1 MNIPAALY
9 TTNLSKAQGMVPE
22 TLELL
27 ELWEPSMTA
36 ADLKAR
42 VRSVGALGKATQVR
56 VDDLVGRG
64 FAQRFLTNDG
74 APAKRMQRLLH
85 SRAPRGIM
93 RQLILLYT
101 CRANRILH
109 DFIREVYWM
118 KHATGAGEV
127 AKQDARD
134 FIEQAASKGRLE
146 QRWSE
151 TMNERVTR
159 YLLGTLVDFD
169 LIAENRYGQR
179 QIKPLFMLPETVNY
193 LVHELHFQGVP
204 DQEIH
209 RHEDWG
215 IFGLTPADVI
225 AALNKCA
232 TQNHLFIQHS
242 GAILRIEWKY
252 KHMDEVLDAI
262 AHG

>member
-1 MNIPAALY
+1 
-9 TTNLSKAQGMVPE
+9 MVPE

-27 ELWEPSMTA
+27 ELWEPHMTT

-64 FAQRFLTNDG
+64 FAQRFLIDNG
-74 APAKRMQRLLH
+74 EPARHLKRLLH
-85 SRAPRGIM
+85 SRAPRGIL

-109 DFIREVYWM
+109 DFIREVYWL
-118 KHATGAGEV
+118 KHDSSAGEV

-134 FIEQAASKGRLE
+134 FIEQATSKGRLE
-146 QRWSE
+146 QRWSD

-159 YLLGTLVDFD
+159 YLLGTLVDFE

-179 QIKPLFMLPETVNY
+179 QMKPLFMLPETATY
-193 LVHELHFQGVP
+193 LAYDLHFRGIA
-204 DQEIH
+204 DQDIH
-209 RHEDWG
+209 MHDDWG
-215 IFGLTPADVI
+215 IFGLMRADVI
-225 AALNKCA
+225 ATLNMCA
-232 TQNHLFIQHS
+232 TQGHLFIQHS
-242 GAILRIEWKY
+242 GAILRLEWKY
-252 KHMDEVLDAI
+252 NTMDTVLDAI